1 MKISR
6 EWLSD
11 YVDTAGLSDE
21 ELGKRLTEIGHA
33 IESVEKHGDD
43 SVFEVEFTA
52 NRIDAMSHFGLA
64 RDLAPALGKEA
75 VRPGREQT
83 PAPGGEIEIRIE
95 APELCDRYSGQVIR
109 GVKVAPS
116 SAKIRRRLEAA
127 GLRPINN
134 IVDATNYVML
144 ALGHPLHAFDLREVR
159 GKKILVRAGGEGE
172 KLRSLDGV
180 ERTLDSRTCVIA
192 DGQRAV
198 AIGGIIGGENSEIS
212 DDTTDVLLECAHF
225 HAPSIR
231 RAARRM
237 GIKTDASY
245 RFERGID
252 PNDTIRSISMC
263 ADLILEEAGGS
274 LGDLVDVVAEP
285 VASRTIVLKE
295 ERLAGMSAG
304 RIGLGWA
311 LQLLRALGMET
322 RSVDGGL
329 AVVIPTWRQDIAEE
343 ADLLEEAL
351 RFYGYDQIPSSLPRV
366 TSGDIVRNPVA
377 DFEDLVRDRL
387 VAAGLTETMSYGFIH
402 PAQNSTFSEDAQ
414 LELTNPLT
422 ENISAMRLSLAP
434 GLLSSVAFNRSYGNR
449 DGGLFEIGRTYH
461 RGAGG
466 IVETPRAGVV
476 LFGQSGGEWGETR
489 RGWDFFDLKGI
500 VEAIAAMLHVELTW
514 RPATALGWAR
524 QGAAAI
530 ARAGERQVAVAASVA
545 RETLAQWELKGDV
558 WFAEIELDALLEQKG
573 DWKMAPVSR
582 HPGVP
587 MVIAMMHAPDL
598 PFQTIVEK
606 IRSLD
611 VPHLAEVGLWD
622 RFVPEGGDEV
632 KTALGMWYQA
642 FDRSLTQEE
651 IADSHALIVKRLA
664 ELLPVRI
671 LS

>member
-1 MKISR
+1 MRISR

-11 YVDTAGLSDE
+11 YVDTKALSDDD
-21 ELGKRLTEIGHA
+21 LGKRLTEIGHA
-33 IESVEKHGDD
+33 IDSVERHGDAT
-43 SVFEVEFTA
+43 VFEVEFTA
-52 NRIDAMSHFGLA
+52 NRIDAMSHYGLA

-75 VRPGREQT
+75 AQPGIERT
-83 PAPGGEIEIRIE
+83 PAPSPEVEVRIE
-95 APELCDRYSGQVIR
+95 APELCDRYTAQVIR

-116 SAKIRRRLEAA
+116 SDKIRLRLEAA

-192 DGQRAV
+192 DAERAV
-198 AIGGIIGGENSEIS
+198 AIGGIIGGENSEIAS
-212 DDTTDVLLECAHF
+212 DTTDVLLECAHF

-252 PNDTIRSISMC
+252 PGDNVRAISMC
-263 ADLILEEAGGS
+263 ADLIIEEAGGN
-274 LGDLVDVVAEP
+274 LGDLVDVIAEP
-285 VASRTIVLKE
+285 VPRRTLLLRESRLS
-295 ERLAGMSAG
+295 GMSAG
-304 RIGLGWA
+304 RIGLGWT
-311 LQLLRALGMET
+311 LQLFRALGMET

-329 AVVIPTWRQDIAEE
+329 TVIVPTWRQDIAEE
-343 ADLLEEAL
+343 ADLIEEAL
-351 RFYGYDQIPSSLPRV
+351 RFYGYGEIPSSLPRV
-366 TSGDIVRNPVA
+366 TSGDVVRNAIA

-402 PAQNSTFSEDAQ
+402 PQQNAKFSADTQ
-414 LELTNPLT
+414 LELSNPLT

-434 GLLSSVAFNRSYGNR
+434 GLLTSVAFNRSYGNR

-461 RGAGG
+461 RGGDG
-466 IVETPRAGVV
+466 IIETPRAGVV
-476 LFGQSGGEWGETR
+476 LFGQSGGEWGEAR
-489 RGWDFFDLKGI
+489 RAWDFFDLKGI
-500 VEAIAAMLHVELTW
+500 IEAIAAMLHVELEW
-514 RPATALGWAR
+514 RPAARLGWAR
-524 QGAAAI
+524 QGAAAV
-530 ARAGERQVAVAASVA
+530 ASAGGRQVAVAASVA
-545 RETLAQWELKGDV
+545 RETLVQWDLKGEV
-558 WFAEIELDALLEQKG
+558 WFGEIELDALLGQEG
-573 DWKMAPVSR
+573 DWKMEAVSR

-587 MVIAMMHAPDL
+587 MVIAMIHSPDL

-611 VPHLAEVGLWD
+611 VPHLTEVGLWD
-622 RFVPEGGDEV
+622 RFVPEGGEEV

-651 IADSHALIVKRLA
+651 IGDSHALIAKRLA

>member
-1 MKISR
+1 MRISR

-11 YVDTAGLSDE
+11 YVDTEALSDE

-33 IESVEKHGDD
+33 IDSVEQHGGAT
-43 SVFEVEFTA
+43 VFDVEFTA
-52 NRIDAMSHFGLA
+52 NRIDAMSHYGLA

-75 VRPGREQT
+75 IQPGTERA
-83 PAPGGEIEIRIE
+83 PAPAPEVEVRIE
-95 APELCDRYSGQVIR
+95 ASDLCDRYTAQVIK

-116 SAKIRRRLEAA
+116 SEKIRRRLEAA

-159 GKKILVRAGGEGE
+159 GMKILVRAGGEGE
-172 KLRSLDGV
+172 KLRSLDGL
-180 ERTLDSRTCVIA
+180 ERTLDPRTCVIA
-192 DGQRAV
+192 DAERAV
-198 AIGGIIGGENSEIS
+198 AIGGIIGGENSEIA

-245 RFERGID
+245 RFERGVD
-252 PNDTIRSISMC
+252 PADTVRAISMC
-263 ADLILEEAGGS
+263 ADLIVEEAGGT

-285 VASRTIVLKE
+285 VPPRTIVLKE
-295 ERLAGMSAG
+295 SRLSGMSAG
-304 RIGLGWA
+304 RIGLGWT
-311 LQLLRALGMET
+311 LTLFRALGMET
-322 RSVDGGL
+322 RPIDGGL
-329 AVVIPTWRQDIAEE
+329 AVVVPTWRQDITEE
-343 ADLLEEAL
+343 ADLIEEAL
-351 RFYGYDQIPSSLPRV
+351 RFYGYDGIPSSLPRV

-402 PAQNSTFSEDAQ
+402 PEQNSKFSADTQ
-414 LELTNPLT
+414 LELSNPLT

-449 DGGLFEIGRTYH
+449 DGGVFEIGRTYH
-461 RGAGG
+461 RGAEG
-466 IVETPRAGVV
+466 IVEPPRAGVM
-476 LFGQSGGEWGETR
+476 LFGQSGGEWGEAR
-489 RGWDFFDLKGI
+489 RAWDFFDLKGI
-500 VEAIAAMLHVELTW
+500 VEAIASMLHVGLEW
-514 RPATALGWAR
+514 QPVGELGWAR
-524 QGAAAI
+524 PGAAAV
-530 ARAGERQVAVAASVA
+530 ALAGGRKVAVAGSVA
-545 RETLAQWELKGDV
+545 RETLAGWELKGEV
-558 WFAEIELDALLEQKG
+558 WFAEIQLDALLEQKG
-573 DWKMAPVSR
+573 DWKMEAVSR
-582 HPGVP
+582 YPGVP
-587 MVIAMMHAPDL
+587 MVIAMMHAPEL

-606 IRSLD
+606 IRSLE
-611 VPHLAEVGLWD
+611 VPHLTEVGLWD
-622 RFVPEGGDEV
+622 RFVPEGGEQV

-651 IADSHALIVKRLA
+651 IAESHALIAKRLA
-664 ELLPVRI
+664 ELLPVTI